1 MSKQIIVAIDT
12 TVFSEAK
19 EIIKQLDPSICII
32 KIGSVA
38 YNSLGIDII
47 NECAS
52 KHFEIFLDLKFH
64 DIPNTV
70 SKSIEI
76 FNNLPISM
84 LTVHV
89 SGGEQMLKSAKDSS
103 GTIKV
108 IGVTALT
115 SLNNHDLNY
124 IFQRDAK
131 EQVTKM
137 LHLAKKSGIDGI
149 VCSPHEIKIVK
160 ELAPE
165 VTVITPGIRLEKS
178 DDDQSRVMSPAEA
191 ISCGADYIVIGRPIT
206 KGSVKRNLN
215 KLSDNLGQ

>member
-1 MSKQIIVAIDT
+1 
-12 TVFSEAK
+12 
-19 EIIKQLDPSICII
+19 
-32 KIGSVA
+32 
-38 YNSLGIDII
+38 
-47 NECAS
+47 
-52 KHFEIFLDLKFH
+52 
-64 DIPNTV
+64 
-70 SKSIEI
+70 
-76 FNNLPISM
+76 M
-84 LTVHV
+84 LR
-89 SGGEQMLKSAKDSS
+89 SAKDSS
-103 GTIKV
+103 GAIKV

-165 VTVITPGIRLEKS
+165 LTVITPGIRLEKS

-206 KGSVKRNLN
+206 NSNNINQTLKEINNFINVS
-215 KLSDNLGQ
+215 